1 MYVPAYINSEQ
12 HELFF
17 CWYYFYFGMIFFPLA
32 VTRWRKTQLSSEK
45 SALFPYIIP
54 IITTCCSIASC
65 TSTQKLGYKLY
76 QEARTHPELLV
87 PKGENVQFKSRP
99 TWFHHKSLGT
109 QTKCEGIRKTEQ
121 AKSYVHIGKHIGR
134 GLQTKEGNACA
145 FLGMLVKSFY
155 LQSAWHKST
164 CKGRRQTMTNEL
176 TQKLINQ
183 YLFLAVT
190 EYQCFIPYLFSSL
203 YKLVYFIN
211 LYLCSIT
218 IVIANCKDVFV

>member
-1 MYVPAYINSEQ
+1 
-12 HELFF
+12 
-17 CWYYFYFGMIFFPLA
+17 MIFFPLA

-76 QEARTHPELLV
+76 QEARTHLEFLV

-121 AKSYVHIGKHIGR
+121 AQSYVHIGKHIGR
-134 GLQTKEGNACA
+134 GLRTKEGNACA
-145 FLGMLVKSFY
+145 FLGMFVKSFY
-155 LQSAWHKST
+155 LHSAWQKST
-164 CKGRRQTMTNEL
+164 CKGRRQTMWQMSWL
-176 TQKLINQ
+176 KSLKINT
-183 YLFLAVT
+183 YFLLLLDINIS
-190 EYQCFIPYLFSSL
+190 YIHLFSSL
-203 YKLVYFIN
+203 CTYFLN
-211 LYLCSIT
+211 FYWVL
-218 IVIANCKDVFV
+218 

>member
-1 MYVPAYINSEQ
+1 
-12 HELFF
+12 
-17 CWYYFYFGMIFFPLA
+17 MIFFSLA

-76 QEARTHPELLV
+76 QEARTHLEFLV

-121 AKSYVHIGKHIGR
+121 AKSFVHIGKHIGR
-134 GLQTKEGNACA
+134 GLRTKEGNACA

-164 CKGRRQTMTNEL
+164 CKGSRRQTMTNEL
-176 TQKLINQ
+176 TQKLKNQ
-183 YLFLAVT
+183 YPFLA
-190 EYQCFIPYLFSSL
+190 EYQYFIPYLFSSL
-203 YKLVYFIN
+203 YKLVYFLN

>member
-1 MYVPAYINSEQ
+1 
-12 HELFF
+12 
-17 CWYYFYFGMIFFPLA
+17 MIFFSLA

-76 QEARTHPELLV
+76 QEARTHLELLV

-121 AKSYVHIGKHIGR
+121 AQSYVHIGKHIGR

-176 TQKLINQ
+176 TQKLKNQ
-183 YLFLAVT
+183 YLFLAIT
-190 EYQCFIPYLFSSL
+190 EYISYTIYFQVFAITFLKLFL
-203 YKLVYFIN
+203 GYFN
-211 LYLCSIT
+211 HSYS
-218 IVIANCKDVFV
+218 KF